1 MNKLKLPSFDG
12 IERVVCLDIGDGDC
26 AAYVRIIDNGIM
38 GIRDEYELKFKRK
51 DNDDAKKMPS
61 VISYKMNP
69 KTGNFEPVCVG
80 DLEASTGDENY
91 VSVVQFKKNPVN
103 DATNATEINW
113 TGIHPELKNAYTELA
128 KGTKDSR
135 ENYQDECTYKKIMK
149 DFIGCLW
156 KNLRKTNSGDHELL
170 PKEDALPREKIMI
183 FAACPSSSI
192 WMDHRDQY
200 AKLISE
206 ATGIAQRNI
215 HIFREADVA
224 AYRTLKKDQS
234 LTLDQGVVVIDCGS
248 STLDFAY
255 MRNGELKKPI
265 SWTLGAGEIENLMFV
280 RMKMHFE
287 ESDKQNERALFEYFA
302 NGNDENYYLFRTRMV
317 KEEYYNAYKKD
328 EKTEEPKLHFDRGEA
343 KKYEVC
349 FSIDDDFMEDVLSMP
364 ISSNKIKCDGKE
376 VFVKEMKL
384 GWKAY
389 FERFLDYCQKS
400 LGEEDLIDRIVLT
413 GGASKMY
420 FIQELCDSV
429 FNKEDNTEKVKI
441 VPDENPHSCVS
452 YGLSCLAYNM
462 FMVEDTIRTEAS
474 GFKDDDFRDV
484 KESCEKIGKKI
495 DSYLIKKRDAAIN
508 NLMKKEKEVHV
519 EGYYESESLRKAI
532 NDEINDFVSKS
543 GIEKAVENEVKEF
556 RRVLSKRFQEA
567 SDRCARE
574 LYRRDSVGSIRVD
587 DTEMFGKYEDE
598 KSPIFP
604 DDRCYSDFSIY
615 DRLSWSEKSKRK
627 NIFVNKLYTSIST
640 NAVGLFPTEFSLVGW
655 VIKKWNESQQLK
667 FKAVRSVSKLSDFQY
682 DADIIQ
688 HTPRILKAINIP
700 IPGYSYSNYFE
711 PFKTVNAEFLCDV
724 YFKCIKEI
732 IMKVALLT
740 DYECDIN
747 FLVNETSPS
756 VPVKEPWVSLPND
769 HDFTF

>member
-12 IERVVCLDIGDGDC
+12 ITRIVCLDIGDGECSAVVCTINDGG
-26 AAYVRIIDNGIM
+26 IINPKPE
-38 GIRDEYELKFKRK
+38 RLNFKISGNK
-51 DNDDAKKMPS
+51 ISDKMPS
-61 VISYKMNP
+61 VMSYKMINA
-69 KTGNFEPVCVG
+69 GNFEPVCVG
-80 DLEASTGDENY
+80 DLINSKGDKDY

-103 DATNATEINW
+103 DTTSSTEINW
-113 TGIHPELKNAYTELA
+113 Q
-128 KGTKDSR
+128 GTHR
-135 ENYQDECTYKKIMK
+135 AFRYQDFKKTYEECMK

-156 KNLRKTNSGDHELL
+156 KNLKENNSVDTELL
-170 PKEDALPREKIMI
+170 SSPPEETMI
-183 FAACPSSSI
+183 FAACPSSRI

-206 ATGIAQRNI
+206 ATGIAQSNI
-215 HIFREADVA
+215 HIFREADAA
-224 AYRTLKKDQS
+224 AYRALKNADES

-265 SWTLGAGEIENLMFV
+265 SCTLGAGEIENLMFEK
-280 RMKMHFE
+280 MKEGFE
-287 ESDKQNERALFEYFA
+287 SSGKQNERDLLAYLKTGK
-302 NGNDENYYLFRTRMV
+302 NRDYYLFKLRQG
-317 KEEYYNAYKKD
+317 KESYFSPKEKD
-328 EKTEEPKLHFDRGEA
+328 EKTETQSFSFDEDDV
-343 KKYEVC
+343 KKHKVDAV
-349 FSIDDDFMEDVLSMP
+349 SIDDAFMEDVLSRP
-364 ISSNKIKCDGKE
+364 ISSKIKCDGENLFTELAQELGFRECFKE
-376 VFVKEMKL
+376 FLEKKC
-384 GWKAY
+384 KAA
-389 FERFLDYCQKS
+389 LQGKQ
-400 LGEEDLIDRIVLT
+400 IDRIVLT

-420 FIQELCDSV
+420 FIKDLC
-429 FNKEDNTEKVKI
+429 EKVFQGI
-441 VPDENPHSCVS
+441 NVDLDPEPSNCVS
-452 YGLSCLAYNM
+452 YGLARLAYNM
-462 FMVEDTIRTEAS
+462 FNVEKVIRKEAS
-474 GFKDDDFRDV
+474 GFKDDDF
-484 KESCEKIGKKI
+484 KEACEKIGKKI

-543 GIEKAVENEVKEF
+543 GIERAVENEVKEF
-556 RRVLSKRFQEA
+556 RSVLSKRFQEA

-587 DTEMFGKYEDE
+587 DIEIFGKYEDE

-655 VIKKWNESQQLK
+655 AIKKWNESQQVK
-667 FKAVRSVSKLSDFQY
+667 FEAVRSVAKLSDFQY
-682 DADIIQ
+682 DADIRQ

-711 PFKTVNAEFLCDV
+711 PFKTVNVEFLCDV
-724 YFKCIKEI
+724 YFKCIKEM
-732 IMKVALLT
+732 IMRVALLL
-740 DYECDIN
+740 DYECDMRPI
-747 FLVNETSPS
+747 FGKPSFDSYNEYTDYDPIKDRTSI
-756 VPVKEPWVSLPND
+756 
-769 HDFTF
+769 